1 MCVAAQS
8 SVGLLRE
15 ADDLTII
22 FFIDIQSKVILFC
35 KQFKFG
41 AGEIL

>member
-1 MCVAAQS
+1 MCIAAQS

-22 FFIDIQSKVILFC
+22 LFIDIQSKGVLFC
-35 KQFKFG
+35 KQFKLG
-41 AGEIL
+41 TGEIL